1 MSLDTG
7 KLPVTRIHGTD
18 LAHLRFTE
26 SERKEFIQLWLFF
39 HYLLC
44 RLDPRQPVEAY
55 LPDVKDPDDNLVDST
70 QERLCPYFII
80 ISVVITLMALHWLY
94 RCLSSATFRLL
105 QIDTLSPLGFV
116 LLIFYFAG
124 TAIFNFVGATT
135 TAEKGVRAAQLAL
148 ANLIPLYFSSG
159 REFGAHILGISLEA
173 YGIIHRT
180 TGFMAALQAAIH
192 VTIGY
197 QNNAFNLSSPTG
209 FNGLLVG
216 FKSHINAQWF
226 SGGCMLLSLLILPM
240 VKRRVYEVFFIT
252 HLVCAVIA
260 LVAIWRHI
268 DSSHSQSR
276 RYILASLC
284 GLTATGALQLLRLI
298 YRNVAVGRK
307 SVRIV
312 ARPYSEDIVQAV
324 LYIPRPWK
332 VRAGERINLGVP
344 FLGLFYLFQAHPFTI
359 AWWEEDYEGNADS
372 ISLMFRARTGF
383 TRKVLDC
390 LEPDREYWAWID
402 GPFGPSSPQNF
413 GSSREIADFGH
424 ILMVTTGIGIA
435 AQLPYIKELLR
446 KYRNASVNTQTI
458 SLVWQ
463 LDRTGDWESARD
475 WLQQLVKEDDG
486 YVAVYDPLRTDSPQ
500 EPRKIGHHELISL
513 YGGEVNWADILA
525 GEMGKRTGKLLLYS
539 FRKAADT

>member
-1 MSLDTG
+1 M
-7 KLPVTRIHGTD
+7 KL
-18 LAHLRFTE
+18 TE
-26 SERKEFIQLWLFF
+26 G
-39 HYLLC
+39 
-44 RLDPRQPVEAY
+44 
-55 LPDVKDPDDNLVDST
+55 
-70 QERLCPYFII
+70 PYFII

-94 RCLSSATFRLL
+94 RCLSSFFNTRHSCLGRTSPYHLFLRYLVYPRTTFRLL

-135 TAEKGVRAAQLAL
+135 TAEKGVRAAHLAL

-209 FNGLLVG
+209 FNGLL
-216 FKSHINAQWF
+216 
-226 SGGCMLLSLLILPM
+226 GGCMLLSLLILPM

-344 FLGLFYLFQAHPFTI
+344 FLGIFYLFQAHPFTI

-475 WLQQLVKEDDG
+475 WLRQLVKEDDG
-486 YVAVYDPLRTDSPQ
+486 YMLKVAVYDPLRTDSPQ

-525 GEMGKRTGKLLLYS
+525 GEMGKRTGKLLVTALA
-539 FRKAADT
+539 RG